1 MEVSPELLDEDY
13 IKILAELGIKR
24 LSLGIQS
31 LDLSIRKSAN
41 RNKSYNIYEILDI
54 IRKYKLNINIDLI
67 NGMEFQTADSFMDT
81 LKQII
86 LFKPE
91 NISIY
96 PLAGNNSSMFKINDN
111 VMSNKEK
118 YDLFKRYYEFLL
130 NNNYYC
136 ESNIKFVLKN
146 QSSTHQQKIYEYQGI
161 ETLGIGCAA
170 RSYNNHI
177 HYSLEKKFNIN
188 NRKKLLN
195 EYINYE
201 FNDMNWYGIQI
212 DKDEHK
218 SRFAIYGFLINNID
232 LIRYKKLFNSNFE
245 DDFKY
250 ELEALFILKLAKK
263 NGNLIVLT
271 EKGRVYTDIICMQF
285 WSNKIKDLYNNK
297 L

>member
-1 MEVSPELLDEDY
+1 MYFHIPFCKFLCSYCVFFTVVENDYQYIKNYINKLNKQLNFYKNSLHKDVKIKSICFGGGTPNYLPIEFFYDIFQNIYNLGFKIDENIEPSMKVSPELLDEDY

-91 NISIY
+91 TENISIY

-161 ETLGIGCAA
+161 ETLGIGCVA
-170 RSYNNHI
+170 RSYTFFKHI
-177 HYSLEKKFNIN
+177 K
-188 NRKKLLN
+188 
-195 EYINYE
+195 
-201 FNDMNWYGIQI
+201 
-212 DKDEHK
+212 
-218 SRFAIYGFLINNID
+218 
-232 LIRYKKLFNSNFE
+232 
-245 DDFKY
+245 
-250 ELEALFILKLAKK
+250 
-263 NGNLIVLT
+263 
-271 EKGRVYTDIICMQF
+271 
-285 WSNKIKDLYNNK
+285 
-297 L
+297 